1 MNSTKSNVLKSNSS
15 KSNSTNTSLRSNTT
29 PVSKSLLQ
37 NYSTTTVI
45 YIIGFLSVAL
55 AIIYLYHFYKTLKN
69 KISAT
74 QANISTDCPD
84 YWESSGNGKCKNVNL
99 LGSCAT
105 SVDSSTVDFSGE
117 LFTNNN
123 TGNYAK
129 CMWAKACSMPWSGI
143 ERLC

>member
-1 MNSTKSNVLKSNSS
+1 MNSLKTNSAKSNSA
-15 KSNSTNTSLRSNTT
+15 KPNGINTSLRSNTT

-45 YIIGFLSVAL
+45 YIIAFLSIAL
-55 AIIYLYHFYKTLKN
+55 ACIYLYNFYKTLK
-69 KISAT
+69 KQISAT

-84 YWESSGNGKCKNVNL
+84 YWESSGNGKCKNINA
-99 LGSCAT
+99 LGSCAND
-105 SVDSSTVDFSGE
+105 VDSSTVDFSGE

-129 CMWAKACSMPWSGI
+129 CMWAKACNMSWSGI